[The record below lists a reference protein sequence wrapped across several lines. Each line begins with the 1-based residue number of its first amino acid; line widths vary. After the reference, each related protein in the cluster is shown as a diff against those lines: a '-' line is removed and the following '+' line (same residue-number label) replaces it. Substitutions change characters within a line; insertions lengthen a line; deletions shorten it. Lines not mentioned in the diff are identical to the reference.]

1 MIQIQYSILTS
12 PSSCLLGRGMCWP
25 ERICTVRSIPG
36 KSAGS
41 EAGLHHGVIRKTLIR
56 FAIAPII
63 RVQSRPAG
71 REAAARLPQV
81 PRLQLVAAAAV
92 AGEEGAVQQVLPVV
106 RLVVQRDWEQQTVRH
121 VTYDLKLC
129 SQICLYLA
137 PHQQL
142 LVCKYLVSEYKTR
155 YEPNVSQSETARL
168 SMQII
173 KQ

>member
-1 MIQIQYSILTS
+1 
-12 PSSCLLGRGMCWP
+12 MCWP
-25 ERICTVRSIPG
+25 ERICRVSSIPG
-36 KSAGS
+36 YSAGS
-41 EAGLHHGVIRKTLIR
+41 EAGLQHGVISKTLIP
-56 FAIAPII
+56 FVIAPII
-63 RVQSRPAG
+63 SAQHSWKQSRPAG
-71 REAAARLPQV
+71 REPAARLPQI

-121 VTYDLKLC
+121 VTHDLNEYYEHC
-129 SQICLYLA
+129 SQVCLCLA

-142 LVCKYLVSEYKTR
+142 LVRKYLVSEYETR
-155 YEPNVSQSETARL
+155 YEPNVSQSESARL